1 MRQTLS
7 MMIFAGAVTIITL
20 SSCTKEQP
28 ISDSNYVSP
37 SSYSP
42 PISQA
47 GDLYLVANNWVNYGN
62 QIYVNTFKGVLPSGS
77 ASGSR
82 TVMVYAIIEGKEVQI
97 SQTRITYKGNQLWA
111 NDSGVDVMI
120 NYQCNTALPFSF
132 LDIRVQVKY

>member
-62 QIYVNTFKGVLPSGS
+62 QIYVNTFKGVLPSGN
-77 ASGSR
+77 ASR
-82 TVMVYAIIEGKEVQI
+82 TVLVYAIIEGKEVQI
-97 SQTRITYKGNQLWA
+97 SQTHTTYKGNQLWA